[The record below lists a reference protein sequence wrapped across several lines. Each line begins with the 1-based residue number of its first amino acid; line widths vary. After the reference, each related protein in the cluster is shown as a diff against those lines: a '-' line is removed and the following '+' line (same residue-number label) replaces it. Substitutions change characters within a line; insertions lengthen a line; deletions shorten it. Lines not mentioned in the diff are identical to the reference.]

1 VSGGRLRS
9 ELYIDSGDADQNV
22 ELFSRLAGRR
32 EEVETA
38 YGRALEWDELQG
50 RRACRI
56 ADHTPGDITNAECY
70 DRYIDLF
77 LETIPRWSAAID
89 RVRPALMPPPPH
101 AAIGWVE
108 SRPGR

>member
-9 ELYIDSGDADQNV
+9 ELYIDSGDADQNA
-22 ELFSRLAGRR
+22 ELFSRFAGRR

-56 ADHTPGDITNAECY
+56 ADHTTGDVTDAEHH
-70 DRYIDLF
+70 DRYIDWF
-77 LETIPRWSAAID
+77 LDTIPRWSAGID
-89 RVRPALMPPPPH
+89 LVRPALVAPPPPD
-101 AAIGWVE
+101 AIG
-108 SRPGR
+108 